1 MAINLKDAIKP
12 IHEKKKLYLRYKF
25 PNDIDFDVIRMPK
38 NDEELM
44 EMTGYK
50 TMNPFLKFEKTSEY
64 KAIVNLILYNRTI
77 DDLMEIYETVSKNA
91 KEKGDPKDVK
101 LFLDLAKE
109 IKKNTKQAEKILK
122 NEIDVEDEKENA
134 KDEFVLEI

>member
-1 MAINLKDAIKP
+1 MISMAMTLTDAIKP
-12 IHEKKKLYLRYKF
+12 LHEKMKLYIRYKF
-25 PNDIDFDVIRMPK
+25 PNDIDFDIIRMPK

-109 IKKNTKQAEKILK
+109 IKKNTKQAEKILS
-122 NEIDVEDEKENA
+122 NDDTEDKKE
-134 KDEFVLEI
+134 EVVLEV